1 MDAFT
6 KNKPKVILQSSG
18 EVWISLYR
26 LILLQG
32 GKIISV
38 SGYSAVGGH
47 RAHGQMLRGYWDLL
61 RFAVVGFIYF
71 LFFRCS

>member
-1 MDAFT
+1 MDALT
-6 KNKPKVILQSSG
+6 KNMSEVILQCSG

-26 LILLQG
+26 LILLQE

-47 RAHGQMLRGYWDLL
+47 CTHGQMLRGYWDLL